1 MLKTVRRIRL
11 ENVGTTVSQ
20 YEPFGVI
27 ESTKATSDL
36 ISPVSGVI
44 KQVNERVLKQ
54 PSLVNVDPYGAGWL
68 VIIQP
73 TKWEEEKDELLTAEE
88 YSKYQQ

>member
-1 MLKTVRRIRL
+1 MSKSYVLREGIYYIPDHTWAELLPDGTVRVGITDYAQKMLKTVRRIRL

-44 KQVNERVLKQ
+44 KQVNERV
-54 PSLVNVDPYGAGWL
+54 
-68 VIIQP
+68 
-73 TKWEEEKDELLTAEE
+73 
-88 YSKYQQ
+88 